1 MKKVLI
7 IEDDTFLQ
15 NLAAKKLT
23 SEGYEVISAGD
34 ADSASKS
41 LDEET
46 PDIVLLDLVFP
57 GATDGFGMLKKI
69 RENIKMTK
77 TPVII
82 FSNLSEDKDIIKAR
96 ELGATE
102 YMVKS
107 NFTLDELVEKVKS
120 LTA

>member
-34 ADSASKS
+34 ADSVSKS